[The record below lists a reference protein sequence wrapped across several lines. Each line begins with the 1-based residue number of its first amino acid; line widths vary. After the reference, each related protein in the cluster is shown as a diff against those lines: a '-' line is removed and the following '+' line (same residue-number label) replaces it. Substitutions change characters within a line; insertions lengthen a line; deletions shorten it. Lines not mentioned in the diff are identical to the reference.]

1 MDKLYLRFVNSSNSD
16 LLTFNLS
23 KLSPVCLSM
32 ESTLASQLKLP
43 AIFSAQGISLSRAMG
58 CCMSKPT
65 ELESSPPPSSGEAH
79 GEEERMSPVKED
91 VPDEDVKEA
100 AEEAQSTQ
108 PSDPVPMETTPSGA
122 EEDKSKGSPKK
133 AKGDSSDSSEDGD
146 DDDRGTAA
154 ASPLNTEGRVKI
166 VLMSGA
172 DRQRDNCPYCD
183 TPGGDFNDIIVI
195 YGSVDHQFIED
206 MMDHS
211 WWRTGNVL
219 YRPRQKE
226 VCCPAYTVRLDIDG
240 YKFTKGH
247 RRVMRKFAQFLQ
259 EGDPRWPPDA
269 GAEAVEESKP
279 SEANMPGDD
288 GMQVDSTD
296 KEEAESPIQQVDVKS
311 VLKIGHKRHHDD
323 STKETSGSSRD
334 PHHTSDAPLEGGKQM
349 PSTTCP
355 KPCGHGKG
363 EGKSLREM
371 LHDEESLVNP
381 KHVLTMELHP
391 VNPPSP
397 RFRETMEDSYALYER
412 FQDVV
417 HPGKLKFRDYKQF
430 QWGFCDSCMPNVV
443 EGDFLLGTFHQQY
456 YLDGRLVAVSV
467 IDILPSYFVS
477 IYLYY
482 EPDIRFTQPGIYTIL
497 REVDF
502 VHRLQKLRPE
512 LRYYDLGYYHHFSPK
527 MSYKRQFRPAQVLC
541 PYTLKWCDL
550 DACIPLM
557 KQRECVRFND
567 EPGDYAQTEEER
579 AEAISNAAILCVS
592 DPVKLRSL
600 PGLFRSI
607 MKEYAELLYEQTSGK
622 MLEKFIIYMI

>member
-1 MDKLYLRFVNSSNSD
+1 
-16 LLTFNLS
+16 
-23 KLSPVCLSM
+23 
-32 ESTLASQLKLP
+32 
-43 AIFSAQGISLSRAMG
+43 
-58 CCMSKPT
+58 MSKPT
-65 ELESSPPPSSGEAH
+65 ERVSSPPPSPEDAH
-79 GEEERMSPVKED
+79 GEEECVPVKKED
-91 VPDEDVKEA
+91 ACEKGAKEEEGEPQPDQA
-100 AEEAQSTQ
+100 
-108 PSDPVPMETTPSGA
+108 SDPVPMETIPSGA
-122 EEDKSKGSPKK
+122 EGEKSKGSPNK
-133 AKGDSSDSSEDGD
+133 AKGDKKDNSD
-146 DDDRGTAA
+146 DDSDTA
-154 ASPLNTEGRVKI
+154 ASPLNTEGKIKI

-183 TPGGDFNDIIVI
+183 TPGGDFNDIMVI

-226 VCCPAYTVRLDIDG
+226 VCCPAYTVRLDINR

-247 RRVMRKFAQFLQ
+247 RRVLRKFAQFLQ
-259 EGDPRWPPDA
+259 EGDLRWPPDA
-269 GAEAVEESKP
+269 PAEAVEESKRTEVIP
-279 SEANMPGDD
+279 SNDD
-288 GMQVDSTD
+288 GTQMDTMS
-296 KEEAESPIQQVDVKS
+296 KEEGEGAAQQLDVQGVSK
-311 VLKIGHKRHHDD
+311 VGHKRQHAD
-323 STKETSGSSRD
+323 STEETSGSFPGRVPD
-334 PHHTSDAPLEGGKQM
+334 VSDAPLMCGKKTSGAADNKATGQ
-349 PSTTCP
+349 
-355 KPCGHGKG
+355 GKG
-363 EGKSLREM
+363 GQGKSLREM
-371 LHDEESLVNP
+371 LHDEETLVNP

-397 RFRETMEDSYALYER
+397 RFRETMEDSYALYVR

-443 EGDFLLGTFHQQY
+443 EGDLVLGTFHQQY
-456 YLDGRLVAVSV
+456 YLDGCLVAVSV

-482 EPDIRFTQPGIYTIL
+482 DPDLRFTQPGIYTIL

-527 MSYKRQFRPAQVLC
+527 MSYKRQFRPAECLC

-550 DACIPLM
+550 DTCIPM
-557 KQRECVRFND
+557 MQQRVCVRFSN
-567 EPGDYAQTEEER
+567 EPGEYAQTDEER
-579 AEAISNAAILCVS
+579 EEAISNAAVLCVS
-592 DPVKLRSL
+592 DPVKLRAL

-607 MKEYAELLYEQTSGK
+607 MKEYVELLYEQTSGK
-622 MLEKFIIYMI
+622 MLDRFILYMM